1 MTSTLHVRE
10 ARRQLSSIGVLTNV
24 RKDSRTT
31 LEQQARAKVM
41 LEPNICVISS
51 RFYNTRNTTNMISD
65 FVIMWRQQKMKGMRR
80 KG

>member
-10 ARRQLSSIGVLTNV
+10 ARRQLLSIGVLTNV

-31 LEQQARAKVM
+31 LEQARAKVM

-51 RFYNTRNTTNMISD
+51 RCYNTRNTTNMISD